1 MFVTPA
7 RCAQVRFCEP
17 INAIGQGMI
26 VKSGNPA
33 AITSYDYM
41 VKKPLRLAIM
51 AGAAQAGCAKA
62 LGIPED
68 RVIAF
73 PDGPSAA
80 AAGHAHAFG
89 ISDLPARR
97 LLATAGPTADSG
109 KRDASHGR
117 SLGAQSPA
125 RRKRPIQSA

>member
-7 RCAQVRFCEP
+7 RCAQVRFCGP
-17 INAIGQGMI
+17 INDIGQGMI

-51 AGAAQAGCAKA
+51 AGAAQAG
-62 LGIPED
+62 
-68 RVIAF
+68 
-73 PDGPSAA
+73 
-80 AAGHAHAFG
+80 
-89 ISDLPARR
+89 
-97 LLATAGPTADSG
+97 PTADSG